1 MESKKIIKST
11 PSISYDKK
19 SDVVY
24 ISFGKPRPGIAS
36 EIDDGDFVRV
46 DPYTDEVVGITL
58 LYFSERYFVPT
69 DKNIHKSVKDILPCI
84 LDKYYLLPKHSQ
96 K

>member
-1 MESKKIIKST
+1 MEPKKIKNLS

-24 ISFGKPRPGIAS
+24 ISFGKSRPGIAS
-36 EIDDGDFVRV
+36 EIDDGDFIRV
-46 DPYTDEVVGITL
+46 DPYTNEIVGITL
-58 LYFSERYFVPT
+58 LYFSERYLVPT
-69 DKNIHKSVKDILPCI
+69 NKNIRKSIKDILPCI
-84 LDKYYLLPKHSQ
+84 LDKYYRLPKHSQ